1 MPGYCVAGTV
11 GHKVISGAKKIEFE
25 NRQIVSKFLKISIKL
40 ANFVLCRCYKPTGLV
55 SLFYCSVIILCF
67 PYM

>member
-25 NRQIVSKFLKISIKL
+25 NRQIVIFLFSFYFHIYYYLKLYINKKMYFKIYFHTEL
-40 ANFVLCRCYKPTGLV
+40 
-55 SLFYCSVIILCF
+55 
-67 PYM
+67 